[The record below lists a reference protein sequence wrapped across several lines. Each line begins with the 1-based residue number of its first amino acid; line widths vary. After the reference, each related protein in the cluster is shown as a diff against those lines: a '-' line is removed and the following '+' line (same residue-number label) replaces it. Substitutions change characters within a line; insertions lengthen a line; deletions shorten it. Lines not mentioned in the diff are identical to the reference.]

1 LKGVTIMGMTD
12 KQFNAFLLMMI
23 EDLEEIKEEKQ
34 NGNKEK
40 EEKKLNRMIDNLKR
54 LVDHQ

>member
-1 LKGVTIMGMTD
+1 MGMTD